1 MRNILLSAFL
11 AFLFY
16 VSLTRPLLDMVQQVA
31 GADIENPA
39 AKLLHTPPGHEKSEL
54 DLLVFTING
63 LLEKLGQTL
72 EDHRLAQKELERH
85 RNLLEDRVKQRTE
98 ELAQAKRNAE
108 IANQSKSVFLANMSH
123 ELRTP
128 LNAILGFSRL
138 MTRDTDLTA
147 ENKETLDIIT
157 RSGEHL
163 LILINDVLDLSKIEA
178 GRIILNDAGFDLR
191 GLIADIEEMFRMQA
205 REKKLQFTV
214 DIEDATPQY
223 VSADEGRLRQI
234 IINLMSNAMKFTTEG
249 GIAVRVRCYQISDAD
264 DEDGKSHYLDF
275 EIEDTGP
282 GIQPDELNSLFDAFA
297 QSESGRDSNEG
308 TGLGLAISRKFARLM
323 GGDMKVKS
331 KQGQG
336 TLFKFHIRADL
347 AESAD
352 IKTREKTLRVVG
364 LESDQPVYR
373 ILVVDDRLNNCRLMV
388 QLLSPIGFDVREAE
402 NGAVALKVWEAWE
415 PHLIWMDMRMPVMDG
430 YEATKRIKATAK
442 GQATA
447 VIALTASAFDEQ
459 RTVVLSAG
467 CDDFIRKPF
476 RESEIFEAM
485 TKHLGVKYVYEQT
498 ETIDVDK
505 DAVSQGAL
513 TAEMLEA
520 LPVAMLDNLQDV
532 VAKVDMDMIAAG
544 IEKISAF
551 DRGLAEKLKHLVD
564 QYQYTTILQLIEEVK
579 QKG

>member
-1 MRNILLSAFL
+1 MQIAFRNRISYRQARNAVLAAFILGTVLSIIQIGYELIRERARVDAMVGTVIGILEESAVKAVYDIDTKLSRRVIAGLFEYKPIRRARIFDEKNIILFEKEIPSRLGSLRWLAEFFFGQEKSYTHELVYLPRQRVVGGLSVSVDNYLIARDFFSKSGLIILSDLVRNILLSAFL

-16 VSLTRPLLDMVQQVA
+16 ASLTRPLLDMVRQVA
-31 GADIENPA
+31 DTDIENPA
-39 AKLLHTPPGHEKSEL
+39 GKLLQTPPGHQKSEL
-54 DLLVFTING
+54 DLLVSTING

-85 RNLLEDRVKQRTE
+85 RNHLEDRVKQRTE

-147 ENKETLDIIT
+147 ENRETLDIIT

-191 GLIADIEEMFRMQA
+191 SLIADIEEMFRLRA

-249 GIAVRVRCYQISDAD
+249 GIAVRVRFYRTSDAD
-264 DEDGKSHYLDF
+264 DDYGKSHYLDF
-275 EIEDTGP
+275 EIEDSGP
-282 GIQPDELNSLFDAFA
+282 GIEPEELGSLFNAFA
-297 QSESGRDSNEG
+297 QSESGRDSSEG

-323 GGDMKVKS
+323 GGDMTVKS
-331 KQGQG
+331 KQGEG

-352 IKTREKTLRVVG
+352 IKTREKN
-364 LESDQPVYR
+364 S
-373 ILVVDDRLNNCRLMV
+373 
-388 QLLSPIGFDVREAE
+388 
-402 NGAVALKVWEAWE
+402 
-415 PHLIWMDMRMPVMDG
+415 
-430 YEATKRIKATAK
+430 
-442 GQATA
+442 
-447 VIALTASAFDEQ
+447 
-459 RTVVLSAG
+459 VLSG
-467 CDDFIRKPF
+467 LNRISRF
-476 RESEIFEAM
+476 
-485 TKHLGVKYVYEQT
+485 T
-498 ETIDVDK
+498 E
-505 DAVSQGAL
+505 
-513 TAEMLEA
+513 
-520 LPVAMLDNLQDV
+520 
-532 VAKVDMDMIAAG
+532 
-544 IEKISAF
+544 F
-551 DRGLAEKLKHLVD
+551 WW
-564 QYQYTTILQLIEEVK
+564 
-579 QKG
+579 